1 MSHWGRRLW
10 RWSAALFALLTILLA
25 TLVGLIRLA
34 VPLVPSY
41 RADVERWASAAIH
54 HPVEIG
60 SMGAEWG
67 WHGPE
72 VALEGVRILSRDRSR
87 VVVSAQEVRL
97 GLSLWS
103 LLQGSLP
110 RPNRIVL
117 VGPQAEIHRDSQGVF
132 SIAGLEGAAQ
142 QAPTDW
148 RANLKEIFAQ
158 SAVLVVKKGNVS
170 YVEAGEPRPMLFQG
184 IDIQLDNAADK
195 HSIVGDLQL
204 PAEFGRS
211 LKFGFQVEG
220 EGLDPQQWD
229 WQAQA
234 DGTGLQLPRL
244 MRYWKVYSDRIARG
258 SADLDALIRVNHGVL
273 QKLTLGVNAGN
284 LVPAPGI
291 PAASLAGAF
300 QSITG
305 NVDWSRDG
313 DNWKLTGKAVQL
325 ARGTL
330 VWPKTDFS
338 LEYAADTSGA
348 TWSGA
353 AGFLRLQDLTALAA
367 WLPSDVSGD
376 LPRLFAFAPAGDISA
391 AAFKLRLNGKTAG
404 DWAVKGKFLDLGLH
418 KAEGWPGFA
427 GMDGSLDLAQT
438 GGTATL
444 AARDASVDFTPL
456 FRWPMHAD
464 SLDLTAK
471 VTHDASGWQVATRD
485 FKVANPDAAAHGSAS
500 MQFPADG
507 SAPRLDLDATVD
519 RGDAK
524 NKSVYFPVGIM
535 PKDVV
540 HWLDTAIVGG
550 SVQSGSVSIHGKTS
564 DFPYDNGRGVFDIRF
579 HLLHGELDYADGWPA
594 VKDLDADVRF
604 LDQGLEAHAN
614 SGKITGDSISD
625 ATARFAD
632 LSTGVLAIDGGAK
645 GDASNA
651 LDFLRSVAL
660 RKFLGSYLDGL
671 EASGPTATS
680 LHLVLPVED
689 LDKFQLHGVT
699 ILQGTSFEPKGVT
712 GMAVDHLQGALSFDR
727 NGLATRGV
735 DGRFLGGPVHIIIQ
749 PGKGRQSDI
758 TEFTA
763 QGSADGKTI
772 AELFKPVPAGWLDG
786 AADWRMEGRVPNAP
800 AASTTGFSL
809 TLHSDLKGMGVSLP
823 APLTKQADD
832 SLPLS
837 FGIRLVDENT
847 LASTAAYGDEVQAK
861 FNLLRKGSV
870 WSFDR
875 GDLHLG
881 DGAATLPPNP
891 GFMLTG
897 ELDEFSWDDWKR
909 YVPTNAAS
917 APADGSAPSSSGPL
931 LPASV
936 QGADLMVGNFQAFGQ
951 SMDDLHLV
959 LTRAADGWQAR
970 LDSASVAGTLSL
982 PSTVDADHPLK
993 LDMDRLLL
1001 TKPPQAAPAAGST
1014 TAAVAASPSPHYD
1027 PRRIPALQF
1036 TGKRLEYGELK
1047 LGSASFS
1054 LKPLQDGVA
1063 LEDLKVDADSFGI
1076 TGDGTWTTTPA
1087 GTQRSALNMD
1097 VKSRDVGK
1105 SMQALGYA
1113 PAITGS
1119 KGEVNAALN
1128 WQDSPFGDLVHT
1140 LDGTIYVK
1148 LQDGQIVDVQPGAGR
1163 VFGLLSLNALPRRI
1177 LLNFS
1182 DVFSK
1187 GFGYDTIEGNFTLQ
1201 NGDAYTKDM
1210 QVKGPAAKISLV
1222 GRTGLAKRDFDEA
1235 LIVDADVGST
1245 LPVVGA
1251 LAAGVGVGAVVF
1263 LLTEIF
1269 KKPLTAAGQSQY
1281 HLTGTWDNPVL
1292 TKQGAVPA
1300 TPSKNSGNP

>member
-1 MSHWGRRLW
+1 MQGKFQDL
-10 RWSAALFALLTILLA
+10 
-25 TLVGLIRLA
+25 
-34 VPLVPSY
+34 
-41 RADVERWASAAIH
+41 
-54 HPVEIG
+54 
-60 SMGAEWG
+60 
-67 WHGPE
+67 
-72 VALEGVRILSRDRSR
+72 GVR
-87 VVVSAQEVRL
+87 
-97 GLSLWS
+97 
-103 LLQGSLP
+103 
-110 RPNRIVL
+110 
-117 VGPQAEIHRDSQGVF
+117 
-132 SIAGLEGAAQ
+132 
-142 QAPTDW
+142 
-148 RANLKEIFAQ
+148 
-158 SAVLVVKKGNVS
+158 
-170 YVEAGEPRPMLFQG
+170 
-184 IDIQLDNAADK
+184 
-195 HSIVGDLQL
+195 
-204 PAEFGRS
+204 
-211 LKFGFQVEG
+211 
-220 EGLDPQQWD
+220 
-229 WQAQA
+229 
-234 DGTGLQLPRL
+234 
-244 MRYWKVYSDRIARG
+244 
-258 SADLDALIRVNHGVL
+258 
-273 QKLTLGVNAGN
+273 
-284 LVPAPGI
+284 
-291 PAASLAGAF
+291 
-300 QSITG
+300 
-305 NVDWSRDG
+305 
-313 DNWKLTGKAVQL
+313 
-325 ARGTL
+325 
-330 VWPKTDFS
+330 
-338 LEYAADTSGA
+338 
-348 TWSGA
+348 
-353 AGFLRLQDLTALAA
+353 
-367 WLPSDVSGD
+367 
-376 LPRLFAFAPAGDISA
+376 
-391 AAFKLRLNGKTAG
+391 
-404 DWAVKGKFLDLGLH
+404 
-418 KAEGWPGFA
+418 KAEGWPGFS
-427 GMDGSLDLAQT
+427 GMGGSVDMNQT
-438 GGTATL
+438 GGSVTL

-456 FRWPMHAD
+456 FRSPMHAD

-471 VTHDASGWQVATRD
+471 LTHDASGWLAATRD
-485 FKVANPDAAAHGSAS
+485 FKVANPDAAGHGSAS
-500 MQFPADG
+500 MQFPADA
-507 SAPRLDLDATVD
+507 SAPRLDLEAVVD

-550 SVQSGSVSIHGKTS
+550 TVQSGSVSIHGKTS
-564 DFPYDNGRGVFDIRF
+564 DFPYANGKGVFDIRF

-604 LDQGLEAHAN
+604 LDQGLQAHAN
-614 SGKITGDSISD
+614 SGKIAGDNITD
-625 ATARFAD
+625 AKARFAD
-632 LSTGVLAIDGGAK
+632 LGTGVLEIDGNAK

-660 RKFLGSYLDGL
+660 RKFLGDYLDGL
-671 EASGPTATS
+671 EASGPTSTN

-689 LDKFQLHGVT
+689 LDKFELHGMT
-699 ILQGTSFEPKGVT
+699 GLQGTSFKPKGVS
-712 GMAVDHLQGALSFDR
+712 GVMVDHLQGALSFDR
-727 NGLATRGV
+727 KGLSTRGV
-735 DGRFLGGPVHIIIQ
+735 DGRFLGGPVHVVIQ
-749 PGKGRQSDI
+749 PGKGKQSDI
-758 TEFTA
+758 TEFMA
-763 QGSADGKTI
+763 QGSADGVAI
-772 AELFKPVPAGWLDG
+772 AALFKPVPTDWLQG
-786 AADWRMEGRVPNAP
+786 AANWRMEGRVPNAP
-800 AASTTGFSL
+800 ATSTSGFSL
-809 TLHSDLKGMGVSLP
+809 TLRSDLQGMEVKLP
-823 APLTKQADD
+823 APLAKDADD
-832 SLPLS
+832 ALPLS
-837 FGIRLVDENT
+837 FSIRLVDSDT
-847 LASTAAYGDEVQAK
+847 LTTTATYGDEIQAK
-861 FNLLRKGSV
+861 LDYQRKGEA

-881 DGAATLPPNP
+881 DGAATLPATP

-897 ELDEFSWDDWKR
+897 ELDEFSWDDWKHF
-909 YVPTNAAS
+909 VPANAAA
-917 APADGSAPSSSGPL
+917 APADGSVPPSGGAS
-931 LPASV
+931 LPAAV
-936 QGADLMVGNFQAFGQ
+936 QGADITVGTFQAYGQ

-959 LTRAADGWQAR
+959 LSRATDGWQAH

-1001 TKPPQAAPAAGST
+1001 TKPAQAAPTAGS
-1014 TAAVAASPSPHYD
+1014 AAAPVVAATTQAAISTPQYD

-1036 TGKRLEYGELK
+1036 SGKRLEYGDLK
-1047 LGSASFS
+1047 LGNASFT

-1087 GTQRSALNMD
+1087 GTQRSSLNMD

-1119 KGEVNAALN
+1119 KGEVNAVLN

-1235 LIVDADVGST
+1235 LIVDANVSST

-1269 KKPLTAAGQSQY
+1269 QKPLTAAGQSQY

-1300 TPSKNSGNP
+1300 TPKKNSGTP